1 MPNSLDGTE
10 LARNVLLDARPVNN
24 TKAQIWEQ
32 FAWNAMAAIILDF
45 VPIVIKHCSSPCL
58 SFLLLTL
65 PIKLGM
71 VLKTKLMIKTKLK
84 RIMMKTL

>member
-1 MPNSLDGTE
+1 VITVNGFHCAIILFQNGVQVGTTLKDSISCMPNSLDGTE

-45 VPIVIKHCSSPCL
+45 VPIVIKHCSSPC
-58 SFLLLTL
+58 
-65 PIKLGM
+65 
-71 VLKTKLMIKTKLK
+71 
-84 RIMMKTL
+84 